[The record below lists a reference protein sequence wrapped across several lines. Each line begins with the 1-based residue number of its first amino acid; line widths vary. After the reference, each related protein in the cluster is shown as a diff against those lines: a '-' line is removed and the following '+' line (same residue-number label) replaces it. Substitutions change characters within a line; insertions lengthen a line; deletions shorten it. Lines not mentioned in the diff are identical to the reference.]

1 MTLVRQAPGA
11 ALTQAEERTVIALAV
26 CGDSAAF
33 SELVRRRQSWL
44 RNLLRRLCRDRA
56 LADDLAQQV
65 LLEAWRSLRKLRST
79 DAFGAWVRRLAVNAW
94 LAHVRS
100 PGTGGTTA
108 AMYDVSS
115 GGHEDAAAL
124 DASAT
129 VPNSQQALDLDRALA
144 RLPGDERLCIVL
156 AYSEGMSH
164 SEISE
169 ATGLPLGTVKSHIRR
184 GSERLRTLLHAYRPI
199 EASHVR

>member
-1 MTLVRQAPGA
+1 MSAVPLA
-11 ALTQAEERTVIALAV
+11 QAEERAVIALAV
-26 CGDSAAF
+26 CGDGAAF

-44 RNLLRRLCRDRA
+44 RNLLRRLCRDHA

-65 LLEAWRSLRKLRST
+65 FLRAWRSLRTLRST
-79 DAFGAWVRRLAVNAW
+79 DAFGAWLRRLAVNIW
-94 LAHVRS
+94 LAHARS
-100 PGTGGTTA
+100 PSSA
-108 AMYDVSS
+108 SVLVSVDDVSVT
-115 GGHEDAAAL
+115 GDE
-124 DASAT
+124 
-129 VPNSQQALDLDRALA
+129 QAVDLDRALA

-164 SEISE
+164 GEICE
-169 ATGLPLGTVKSHIRR
+169 ATSLPLGTVKSHIRR